1 MQDVAVISMWN
12 RVRKEA
18 GVNLI
23 LNYSWPLNNAEVN
36 LGITYSWPSVSTIL
50 QHPQI
55 QPTTDH
61 VFTGGNSC
69 I

>member
-23 LNYSWPLNNAEVN
+23 LNHSWPLNNAEVN
-36 LGITYSWPSVSTIL
+36 LGITYTLRIYHSSASSDSTN
-50 QHPQI
+50 HGP
-55 QPTTDH
+55 
-61 VFTGGNSC
+61 C
-69 I
+69 IYWWK